1 MIRAAVGP
9 PAAAPHGREVDPM
22 DSLTRKASRRRER
35 AGWIAVLAV
44 VAVTISTHAPPPWA
58 AAHGGALELE
68 IPQDQIAAGEEL
80 AVSGE
85 GFTAGAAVALRL
97 TGPGGDAALGSAVA
111 DDEGAFEQTVEIP
124 GAVVPGTYL
133 VRAEGD
139 REATTELTVGAMAGM
154 AAEAEPVRVRSV
166 GWQAAALL
174 LAGGIA
180 VAGLALARTPSREAD
195 SAAA

>member
-1 MIRAAVGP
+1 
-9 PAAAPHGREVDPM
+9 M
-22 DSLTRKASRRRER
+22 DSFARAVSSRRER
-35 AGWIAVLAV
+35 VVWVAVLAA
-44 VAVTISTHAPPPWA
+44 VAMTIWTHAAPPWA
-58 AAHGGALELE
+58 AAHGGASELE
-68 IPQDQIAAGEEL
+68 ISEDQIAAGEEL

-97 TGPGGDAALGSAVA
+97 TGPGGDADLGSAVA

-124 GAVVPGTYL
+124 GTVVPGTYL

-154 AAEAEPVRVRSV
+154 AAEAAPEPVRVRSV

-180 VAGLALARTPSREAD
+180 VAGLALARTRSREAGP
-195 SAAA
+195 AAA